1 MNVNILYATVTG
13 NAEMVAK
20 KLEKIATDE
29 GFKATLSEMNDY
41 NLKKFKQ
48 LKNVAI
54 VTSTHGDGDVPEM
67 GADLWDEI
75 KNTDTK
81 LQSIKYGLIALG
93 DRSHENFCGA
103 GKKIS
108 EKLDSLDCQKVI
120 EKLECDGD
128 TEGTYEWSIK
138 FIEKLKFLSLKDD
151 KV

>member
-81 LQSIKYGLIALG
+81 LQSIK
-93 DRSHENFCGA
+93 S
-103 GKKIS
+103 
-108 EKLDSLDCQKVI
+108 
-120 EKLECDGD
+120 
-128 TEGTYEWSIK
+128 
-138 FIEKLKFLSLKDD
+138 
-151 KV
+151 